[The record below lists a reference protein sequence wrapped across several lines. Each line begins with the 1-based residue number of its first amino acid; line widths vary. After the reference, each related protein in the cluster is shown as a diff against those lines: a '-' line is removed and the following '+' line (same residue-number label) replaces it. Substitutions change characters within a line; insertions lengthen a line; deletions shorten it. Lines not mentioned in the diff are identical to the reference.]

1 VNNIEVILA
10 MDAGRAAVTVDLRII
25 GGAVRGDGVT
35 IFNVKGQGK
44 MMG

>member
-10 MDAGRAAVTVDLRII
+10 MDAGRAAVTVDLRIM
-25 GGAVRGDGVT
+25 AARSAAESVT